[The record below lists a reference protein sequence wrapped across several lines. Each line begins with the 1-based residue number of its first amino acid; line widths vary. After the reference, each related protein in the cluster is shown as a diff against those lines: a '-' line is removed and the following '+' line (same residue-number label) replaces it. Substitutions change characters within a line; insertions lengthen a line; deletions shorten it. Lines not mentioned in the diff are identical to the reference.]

1 MSNLIDLPLSR
12 YESEEHQRITMPSS
26 NIGGSVALCV
36 LTNTI
41 QCDLDVLNCSVLS
54 LEFLIKNSLAVALV
68 KDSFELYV
76 SS

>member
-1 MSNLIDLPLSR
+1 
-12 YESEEHQRITMPSS
+12 
-26 NIGGSVALCV
+26 VALRV
-36 LTNTI
+36 LPNTI

>member
-26 NIGGSVALCV
+26 NIGGSVALRV
-36 LTNTI
+36 LPNTI